1 MTSQPSSPQHAN
13 PQPPAPQP
21 ASALMSNYGNP
32 ELAFERGEGTW
43 LYTPTG
49 EAYLDFT
56 SGVAVNCL
64 GHCHPHLVAALQEQS
79 TRIWHSSNLFR
90 IPQTEKLAR
99 RLVDLTFADRA
110 FFSNSGTE
118 AVEAGFKIM
127 RRYHY
132 SRGERQRVRII
143 ALSQSFHGRTLA
155 PIAASANPLHSEGFL
170 TGDPG
175 FDQAPF
181 GDIDALRA
189 TIRETTAGIILE
201 PIQGEGGIR
210 VTPADYLQQ
219 VRDLCDELGILL
231 MYDEVQSGM
240 GRSGYL
246 FAHQHSGV
254 VPDLLAS
261 AKGLGGGFPIG
272 ACLATERVAAPMTAG
287 THGSTFGGNPLATAV
302 GNAVLDVLTSPGFLD
317 SVQVNAARLRQGLE
331 DIVTSY
337 PEVLSGHSGMGMMIG
352 MQCAVPN
359 TDFAAALAKAHLLV
373 VKAGGNT
380 LRLLPPLNV
389 TEQEVD
395 QALEI
400 IRTTCAGWSA
410 AS

>member
-1 MTSQPSSPQHAN
+1 MIAQPT
-13 PQPPAPQP
+13 
-21 ASALMSNYGNP
+21 SALMSNYGNP
-32 ELAFERGEGTW
+32 ELEFERGEGTY
-43 LYTPTG
+43 LYTSDG
-49 EAYLDFT
+49 DVYLDFT
-56 SGVAVNCL
+56 SGIAVNCL

-99 RLVDLTFADRA
+99 RLVELTFADRI

-132 SRGERQRVRII
+132 SHGNRQRVRII

-175 FDQAPF
+175 FDQVPF
-181 GDIDALRA
+181 GDIEALRA
-189 TIRETTAGIILE
+189 AIKDTTAGVILE

-210 VTPADYLQQ
+210 VASAEYLQQ
-219 VRDLCDELGILL
+219 VRALCDQQGILL

-246 FAHQHSGV
+246 YAHQASGV
-254 VPDLLAS
+254 TPDLLAS

-272 ACLATERVAAPMTAG
+272 ACLVTERVAAPMVPG

-302 GNAVLDVLTSPGFLD
+302 GNAVLDVMTAPGFFD
-317 SVQVNAARLRQGLE
+317 SINHNSARLRSGLD
-331 DIVTSY
+331 DIIANY
-337 PEVLSGHSGMGMMIG
+337 PGIISGHTGMGMMIG
-352 MQCAVPN
+352 LQCVVAN
-359 TDFAAALAKAHLLV
+359 TEFAAALTKAHLLV
-373 VKAGGNT
+373 VKAGGNS

-389 TEQEVD
+389 SAQEVD
-395 QALEI
+395 EALSI
-400 IRTTCAGWSA
+400 IRSTCSNWQTA
-410 AS
+410 